1 MIQDIN
7 NNQRNTLVRKWIREN
22 GAATFDFSGKSAILN
37 DGLLFSIESQ
47 LKELPALNIKCKEQ
61 IGEHFDWKNHD
72 IILTDGLI
80 WNIEKEIKRLN
91 KVKEVRPTSMR
102 GIYQIQLTKH
112 KYKTECYKCR
122 IWFRELHN
130 LIKYFQGM
138 EKLLN
143 TLGYDTGNKKNDI
156 LPYPKG

>member
-1 MIQDIN
+1 MTQDID

-22 GAATFDFSGKSAILN
+22 GAATFDFFGKSAILN

-47 LKELPALNIKCKEQ
+47 LKELPALNIRCKEQ
-61 IGEHFDWKNHD
+61 IGEHFDFQQHD
-72 IILTDGLI
+72 IILTDGII

-91 KVKEVRPTSMR
+91 KVKEVKPTSQR

-122 IWFRELHN
+122 IWFEELDN
-130 LIKYFQGM
+130 LILYFQNM
-138 EKLLN
+138 KKLLN
-143 TLGYDTGNKKNDI
+143 QLGYHTSRKMG
-156 LPYPKG
+156 

>member
-1 MIQDIN
+1 MTQSID
-7 NNQRNTLVRKWIREN
+7 NNQRNTLVRKWVREN

-47 LKELPALNIKCKEQ
+47 LKELPALNIRCEEQ
-61 IGEHFDWKNHD
+61 IGESWDWKNQD
-72 IILTDGLI
+72 IILTDGI
-80 WNIEKEIKRLN
+80 IFSIEKEIKRLN
-91 KVKEVRPTSMR
+91 KVKEVRPTSQR

-130 LIKYFQGM
+130 LIKYFQRM
-138 EKLLN
+138 EKLLHD
-143 TLGYDTGNKKNDI
+143 LGYDTGSEKIKNENE
-156 LPYPKG
+156 